1 MSGVFLKKLMD
12 FVILVKAHKLSKS
25 DVVVIQ
31 DIIYIPYVAQ

>member
-25 DVVVIQ
+25 DVVIQ
-31 DIIYIPYVAQ
+31 DVIYIPYVAQ